1 MDQELRAIPEGERV
15 IVGGDLNGHV
25 GISREAIERIHGG
38 WGVGEKNEEG
48 ERVTD
53 FAMAFDLSIV
63 NTFFE
68 KRPKH
73 LVTYKS
79 GGRQSQIDF
88 LMCRRQ
94 QLNEVKN
101 CKVINGESVAAQHRV
116 LVLDWEI
123 KCSKRR
129 IPEKVTPKIK
139 WWRLKEENL
148 KIQFREKVLSER
160 RLLENVQEWWEANS
174 TVIVRAG
181 QEVFGMTTGR
191 RPPGDKETWWWN
203 DEVKDAIR
211 AKKEAKKK
219 WDASGRQEERDIYR
233 QANKEAKKEVA
244 RSKAHAMDEVYKELE
259 TPEGE
264 RKIYRIAKA
273 RDKSAKDFTQIRQIK
288 DEQGVVLWEHD
299 KIIERWKGY
308 YGNLLNEENPRTVFG
323 DGVPNEGLT
332 PAINRK
338 EVEVALKGMKLGKAM
353 GPDGIPVEVWKS
365 LGEEGVD
372 MLLDLL
378 KKIFEQEKMPEEWRD
393 SVIVPIFKEKG
404 DIQDC
409 GNYRGIKMISHTMK
423 IWERV
428 IDRRLREE
436 TTIGE
441 EQFGF
446 MPGRGTTD
454 AIFAARQ
461 VIEKHRE
468 MQKELHLVFIDLEK
482 AYDRVPRLEV
492 WRCLREQGVPE
503 KYVRLV
509 KDTYEDA
516 RTQVQTR
523 IGLTG
528 KITVRVGLH
537 QGSSLSPYL
546 FDMILDVM
554 GRGIKEQSPWCM
566 LFADDIL
573 LCSTRR
579 DHVERKLEE
588 WRTAM
593 EERGLKISRRKTEYL
608 GCNEHQDAEIQ
619 LQGEPLKRVKT
630 FTYLGSTLA
639 EDGELDAEVTHRVQS
654 GWKNWKRVSGVLCDR
669 RMNMKI
675 KGKVYRTVV
684 RPALMYGAET
694 WALKKAQEK
703 KLEVAEMRMLRWMCG
718 VTKLDK
724 IRNER
729 IRGTTKVGEIT
740 KKVQE
745 RRLKWYGHVM
755 RREEHYVGRRAMVMK
770 VQGRRKRGR
779 PKRRWLDKVKDDIK
793 EKGLSADDV
802 YDRAT
807 WRRMSSYIDPT

>member
-1 MDQELRAIPEGERV
+1 
-15 IVGGDLNGHV
+15 
-25 GISREAIERIHGG
+25 
-38 WGVGEKNEEG
+38 
-48 ERVTD
+48 
-53 FAMAFDLSIV
+53 
-63 NTFFE
+63 
-68 KRPKH
+68 
-73 LVTYKS
+73 
-79 GGRQSQIDF
+79 
-88 LMCRRQ
+88 
-94 QLNEVKN
+94 
-101 CKVINGESVAAQHRV
+101 
-116 LVLDWEI
+116 
-123 KCSKRR
+123 
-129 IPEKVTPKIK
+129 
-139 WWRLKEENL
+139 
-148 KIQFREKVLSER
+148 
-160 RLLENVQEWWEANS
+160 
-174 TVIVRAG
+174 
-181 QEVFGMTTGR
+181 
-191 RPPGDKETWWWN
+191 
-203 DEVKDAIR
+203 
-211 AKKEAKKK
+211 
-219 WDASGRQEERDIYR
+219 
-233 QANKEAKKEVA
+233 
-244 RSKAHAMDEVYKELE
+244 
-259 TPEGE
+259 
-264 RKIYRIAKA
+264 
-273 RDKSAKDFTQIRQIK
+273 
-288 DEQGVVLWEHD
+288 
-299 KIIERWKGY
+299 
-308 YGNLLNEENPRTVFG
+308 
-323 DGVPNEGLT
+323 
-332 PAINRK
+332 
-338 EVEVALKGMKLGKAM
+338 MKLGKAM

-378 KKIFEQEKMPEEWRD
+378 QKIFEQEKMPEEWRD

-482 AYDRVPRLEV
+482 AYDRVPQQEV

-516 RTQVQTR
+516 RTQVKTSV
-523 IGLTG
+523 GLTG
-528 KITVRVGLH
+528 HITVRVGLH

-554 GRGIKEQSPWCM
+554 GRGIKEQPPWCM
-566 LFADDIL
+566 
-573 LCSTRR
+573 
-579 DHVERKLEE
+579 
-588 WRTAM
+588 
-593 EERGLKISRRKTEYL
+593 
-608 GCNEHQDAEIQ
+608 
-619 LQGEPLKRVKT
+619 
-630 FTYLGSTLA
+630 
-639 EDGELDAEVTHRVQS
+639 LDAEVTHRVQS
-654 GWKNWKRVSGVLCDR
+654 GWKNWKRVSGVLCNR

-694 WALKKAQEK
+694 WALKKSQEK